1 MGIVRFK
8 RPWKD
13 RRRGAACV
21 ELAICLP
28 IMVALVLGSIEA
40 CNMIYS
46 QQALHV
52 GAYEAA
58 RVAIQPDR
66 TSADAI
72 QAANNVLA
80 SQGVNSATV
89 RLSPTEVN
97 GLNPGR
103 QVTVT
108 VTATINANRISPTFF
123 FTRRNLRAVCVM
135 VKE

>member
-1 MGIVRFK
+1 MGIVRFH
-8 RPWKD
+8 RSWQD
-13 RRRGAACV
+13 RRGAACV

-28 IMVALVLGSIEA
+28 IMVALVLGAIET
-40 CNMIYS
+40 CTMIHT

-72 QAANNVLA
+72 LAANNVLA

-89 RLSPTEVN
+89 VLSPADVST
-97 GLNPGR
+97 LNPGR
-103 QVTVT
+103 RITVT
-108 VTATINANRISPTFF
+108 VTANIDANRISPTFF
-123 FTRRNLRAVCVM
+123 FTRTNLRAVCVM

>member
-1 MGIVRFK
+1 MGTVRFK
-8 RPWKD
+8 RPWKG
-13 RRRGAACV
+13 RRRAAACV

-40 CNMIYS
+40 CNMIHS

-66 TSADAI
+66 TSADAM

-80 SQGVNSATV
+80 SQGVNNATV
-89 RLSPTEVN
+89 RITPTEVSA
-97 GLNPGR
+97 LNPGTQIEVR
-103 QVTVT
+103 
-108 VTATINANRISPTFF
+108 VTAVINSNRISPTFF